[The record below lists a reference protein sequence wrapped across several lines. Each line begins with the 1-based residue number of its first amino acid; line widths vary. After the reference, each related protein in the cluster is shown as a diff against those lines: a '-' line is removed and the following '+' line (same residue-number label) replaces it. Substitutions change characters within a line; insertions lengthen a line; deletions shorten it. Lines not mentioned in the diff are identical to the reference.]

1 MTQSQDRRTR
11 ESAGAPR
18 GWLIP
23 GALALLLAVT
33 GCVDEAQ
40 EIEVGRMLAQS
51 IETEVPIVGD
61 PEVNVYLQEMG
72 ERIARESKRPH
83 LPFRFLVVNSDMVNA
98 FALPGGSIYLTRGLV
113 ERTESPAELAGV
125 LAHEIGHVAARH
137 GARRLERDMRTGSV
151 VSRVYDLLLG
161 REPPLLDHR
170 ALRIGERIWNANHS
184 RADEREADR
193 LAVRYLVKAGM
204 KPHGLASFLDSLVE
218 EEKVTVH
225 TSPAAAWFA
234 THPSPSER
242 IAEVEREAER
252 MSAPA
257 SALDPGDA
265 EAFRAFQA
273 ALRELPSPP
282 PLPAGMP
289 LEP

>member
-1 MTQSQDRRTR
+1 MWRRT
-11 ESAGAPR
+11 AAPR

-23 GALALLLAVT
+23 GVLALLLALT
-33 GCVDEAQ
+33 GCIDEEQ

-51 IETEVPIVGD
+51 IETEVPIIGD
-61 PEVNVYLQEMG
+61 PEINVYLQAMG

-83 LPFRFLVVNSDMVNA
+83 LPYRFLVVDADMVNA

-113 ERTESPAELAGV
+113 ERTGSASELAGV

-137 GARRLERDMRTGSV
+137 GARRLERDLRTGSV
-151 VSRVYDLLLG
+151 VSRLYDLLPG
-161 REPPLLDHR
+161 GEPPLLEQQR

-204 KPHGLASFLDSLVE
+204 KPYGLATFLESLVE

-225 TSPAAAWFA
+225 ASPAAAWFA
-234 THPSPSER
+234 THPSPTER
-242 IAEVEREAER
+242 IAEVEAEAER
-252 MSAPA
+252 VGSPA
-257 SALDPGDA
+257 GTLDPGDA
-265 EAFRAFQA
+265 EAFRSFRAR
-273 ALRELPSPP
+273 LDELPPPP
-282 PLPAGMP
+282 PLAAPVP
-289 LEP
+289 VEP